1 MTTTPSFNSWVTCPE
16 PNPEAS
22 LRLFCL
28 PYAGGSSLIYRTWSA
43 NLPSTVEVC
52 PIELPGRGKQMRLP
66 ALTRLEALVAA
77 IAPMLL
83 PYLDKPFVFFGHSM
97 GALVSF
103 ELTHLLRREYNLH
116 PLHLFLSARRPPQI
130 PATKPPI
137 HNLPEPAFKE
147 ELRRLN
153 GTPPQVL
160 ENSELMQLLMPIVRA
175 DFAVLET
182 YVYAPQPRLDCSIT
196 VFGGLQ
202 DKEVSFEQLQGWRE
216 QTNATFSIKMFDGD
230 HFFVQSARSLLLE
243 SLSQELQQI
252 QLSHAL

>member
-16 PNPEAS
+16 PNSQAS
-22 LRLFCL
+22 LRLFCF

-43 NLPSTVEVC
+43 DLPSTVEVC
-52 PIELPGRGKQMRLP
+52 LIELPGRGKQMRLA
-66 ALTRLEALVAA
+66 ALTRLEELVAA

-83 PYLDKPFVFFGHSM
+83 PYLDKPFAFFGHSM

-103 ELTHLLRREYNLH
+103 ELTHLLWREYNLY
-116 PLHLFLSARRPPQI
+116 PVHLFLSARRPPQI
-130 PATKPPI
+130 PTTKPPV

-160 ENSELMQLLMPIVRA
+160 ENNELMQLLIPTLRA

-182 YVYAPQPRLDCSIT
+182 YVYTPKPRLDCSIT
-196 VFGGLQ
+196 VYGGLQ
-202 DKEVSFEQLQGWRE
+202 DKEVSYEQLQGWRE
-216 QTNATFSIKMFDGD
+216 QTNAGFSIKMFDGD
-230 HFFVQSARSLLLE
+230 HFFIQSAKTLLLE
-243 SLSQELQQI
+243 SVSQELQQI
-252 QLSHAL
+252 QQLKI